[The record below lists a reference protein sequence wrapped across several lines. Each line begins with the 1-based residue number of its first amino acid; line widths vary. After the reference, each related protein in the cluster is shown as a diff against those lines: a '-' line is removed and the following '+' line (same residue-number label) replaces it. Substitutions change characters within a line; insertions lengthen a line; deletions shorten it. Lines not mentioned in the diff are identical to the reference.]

1 MFYLTVMTLSNVM
14 LITISLHL
22 QPILRRC
29 RCYNKVIGLLL
40 DISAVC
46 VIL

>member
-1 MFYLTVMTLSNVM
+1 MFYLTVMTLSNLM
-14 LITISLHL
+14 LINIALYL
-22 QPILRRC
+22 QPILRRY